1 MSAPAKTDIF
11 VCNVLERFRD
21 RMVFLRQPEESVM
34 RACFLGQNVTALGFG
49 VAMLQTPPLPEPE
62 TPPRDGEKKSDSDQ
76 EAQEHPENA
85 AQAPLPKN
93 PA

>member
-1 MSAPAKTDIF
+1 
-11 VCNVLERFRD
+11 
-21 RMVFLRQPEESVM
+21 M

-62 TPPRDGEKKSDSDQ
+62 P
-76 EAQEHPENA
+76 PENPVKDAGDPPSPPPEA
-85 AQAPLPKN
+85 AKKAE